1 LAHLSN
7 DPGLLDAFAKGQDI
21 HAAVAAQ
28 VFGVPEAQVSKDLRA
43 KAKAI
48 NFGIVYGVSAWGLAR
63 QVEGLDNK
71 AAAELIANYK
81 AKYAGITA
89 FLDQCVA
96 QAKDK
101 GFVTTILGR
110 RRQIDNISSRNP
122 AERNQAER
130 WAINS
135 VVQGSA
141 ADLIKKAMVDLH
153 ARLKAECPQARL
165 LLQIHDELVLEAP
178 AELAPHSASYSART
192 SWILRSP

>member
-1 LAHLSN
+1 M
-7 DPGLLDAFAKGQDI
+7 
-21 HAAVAAQ
+21 
-28 VFGVPEAQVSKDLRA
+28 
-43 KAKAI
+43 
-48 NFGIVYGVSAWGLAR
+48 
-63 QVEGLDNK
+63 DNK

-89 FLDQCVA
+89 FLDQCVTE
-96 QAKDK
+96 AKDK

-110 RRQIDNISSRNP
+110 RRQIANITSRNN

-130 WAINS
+130 LAINS

-153 ARLKAECPQARL
+153 ARLKTECPQARL

-178 AELAPHSASYSART
+178 TELAPALAKLVKNT
-192 SWILRSP
+192 MEGAMMLATPLVADTGIGDNWLEAK